1 MRLAAAT
8 KWYEIGRVSQSKA
21 AEIAGISHQAFIEAL
36 PRFKVT
42 SLQTTPEELAREWAE
57 AQQPTQLARNQ
68 IAGQDFIKKARGM
81 LKGTSSLTQALLKAR
96 AEEREQEESN
106 LPFEGQIEGGLKTET
121 RA

>member
-1 MRLAAAT
+1 MRLTAAT

-68 IAGQDFIKKARGM
+68 IAGQDFIKKARGVKRN
-81 LKGTSSLTQALLKAR
+81 LLFDPSVAESKGRRAR
-96 AEEREQEESN
+96 AGRIQLAS
-106 LPFEGQIEGGLKTET
+106 PT
-121 RA
+121 